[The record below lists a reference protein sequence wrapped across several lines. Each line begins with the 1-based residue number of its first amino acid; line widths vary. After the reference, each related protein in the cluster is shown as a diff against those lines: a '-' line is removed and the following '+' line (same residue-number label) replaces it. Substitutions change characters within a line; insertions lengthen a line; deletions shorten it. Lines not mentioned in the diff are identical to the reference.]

1 LTFPII
7 GNRKNI
13 LRNIL
18 RGNSIIL
25 LLLQGKVPEAN
36 LNNWIEFEKHNKADK
51 SAKQGYEK

>member
-1 LTFPII
+1 LVTD
-7 GNRKNI
+7 KNI

-18 RGNSIIL
+18 RGNSISL

-36 LNNWIEFEKHNKADK
+36 LNFWIEIEKSNKADK